1 MTWGHAHAE
10 VEDYKAPVYK
20 RRAMEEPMRS
30 RTFISVLFLLSG
42 FSALAYQVCWQRVLT
57 QEIGV
62 DTVSISFIIAIFLA
76 GIGFGSYSYRIIQ
89 GLSSTNKRNIY
100 VSIEIF
106 IGLFGLISV
115 WLLRSANQ
123 SDIIGNST
131 VAQFALNLALL
142 LPATIAMGLTTPLL
156 LDLVRSSDDGVG
168 RTIGL
173 FYGNNILGAALGAVV
188 TGLVLIELFGLTG
201 VTIIAAVINLAIA
214 AGFWGALRPA
224 QAITASPA
232 QTQVVTGPGGAY
244 GLAAFLFGFAAL
256 NLQMTFYRTAFNHFQ
271 IYSFVFPILLG
282 SFLLAMSVGQYVF
295 GWVADR
301 TRDRLLTLAVGVL
314 VYAVVLVIFFR
325 LPIELVQASTLHDYW
340 PPFVRFAAIFL
351 IPVTIGS
358 GLFTMLTRFATDN
371 GAQTGGR
378 FGHMMALASL
388 GNFVGA
394 LAGPLVLFTAIGTIG
409 VAAASVAA
417 YGAGVALLA
426 YRTAGRPVAITVA
439 AVAACML
446 LPYSYFSQNRMFFL
460 PDVTAHEVAEDPVGI
475 ASNYFYN
482 DGKSWSITISR
493 SATSTIFR
501 DGSGVSDYAMKPL
514 EKLLPANAGAKM
526 LIIGLGGANYLPFL
540 VASDR
545 ISSITV
551 VELSSEV
558 LRQVD
563 QYGTSAIKAAL
574 ASPKVTLVH
583 DDGRRYLQRAYRA
596 GKRYDVIQN
605 GVFQPWMS
613 GAGNLYTVEFA
624 RIARSALN
632 DGGVYLTLNLELI
645 ARAAGSVFGAAYSAS
660 PDVYVYFQKA
670 AATAKDGLC
679 LRRFDGPL
687 GPLNTDDRPLVEYW
701 MLSMFRDG
709 VIKAVG
715 DQGEYYRQP
724 CVAS

>member
-1 MTWGHAHAE
+1 MHS
-10 VEDYKAPVYK
+10 
-20 RRAMEEPMRS
+20 RALL
-30 RTFISVLFLLSG
+30 SVLFLLSG
-42 FSALAYQVCWQRVLT
+42 FSALTYQVAWQRVLT

-62 DTVSISFIIAIFLA
+62 DTVSIAFIVAIFLA
-76 GIGFGSYSYRIIQ
+76 GIGLGSYSHRAFQ
-89 GLSSTNKRNIY
+89 RLPAPQKRNLY
-100 VSIEIF
+100 VAIEIL

-115 WLLRSANQ
+115 WLLRAANQ
-123 SDIIGNST
+123 ADLVGSST

-156 LDLVRSSDDGVG
+156 LDLVRSSDDRIG

-173 FYGNNILGAALGAVV
+173 FYGNNVLGAALGAVA
-188 TGLVLIELFGLTG
+188 TGLALIELFGLTG

-214 AGFWGALRPA
+214 AGFWIALKPA
-224 QAITASPA
+224 EEAAVGTAQMP
-232 QTQVVTGPGGAY
+232 TTTGPGIAY

-256 NLQMTFYRTAFNHFQ
+256 NLQMTFFRTAFNHFQ
-271 IYSFVFPILLG
+271 IYSFIFPILLG
-282 SFLLAMSVGQYVF
+282 GFLLAMSAGQYLF
-295 GWVADR
+295 GWIADR
-301 TRDRLLTLAVGVL
+301 ARDRLSTLAVGVL
-314 VYAVVLVIFFR
+314 AYALALVIFFR
-325 LPIELVQASTLHDYW
+325 LPIEWVQASMLDDYW
-340 PPFVRFAAIFL
+340 PPFIRFAAIFL
-351 IPVTIGS
+351 IPVMIGS
-358 GLFTMLTRFATDN
+358 GLFTMLTRFATDR
-371 GAQTGGR
+371 GAHTGAR

-409 VAAASVAA
+409 VAAISVAA

-426 YRTAGRPVAITVA
+426 YRAAGRPVAITA
-439 AVAACML
+439 AAIAACML

-460 PDVTAHEVAEDPVGI
+460 PGVTAHEVAEDPVGI

-501 DGSGVSDYAMKPL
+501 DGSGVSDYAMKPI
-514 EKLLPANAGAKM
+514 EKLLPEAAGARM
-526 LIIGLGGANYLPFL
+526 LIIGLGGANYLPYL

-558 LRQVD
+558 LRQVN

-583 DDGRRYLQRAYRA
+583 DDGRRYLQRAHRA
-596 GKRYDVIQN
+596 GERYDIIQN

-645 ARAAGSVFGAAYSAS
+645 ARAAGSVFGAAYSAP

-670 AATAKDGLC
+670 AAAAKDGLC

-701 MLSMFRDG
+701 MLSLLRQG
-709 VIKAVG
+709 VATAVSN
-715 DQGEYYRQP
+715 QGEYYRQP
-724 CVAS
+724 CSTS